1 MMLDKSNILIYTNI
15 NVFSNK
21 IESKIGD
28 SGRKTFIDVI
38 TAHING
44 APLIRKTM
52 IDRLIPNWLP

>member
-1 MMLDKSNILIYTNI
+1 MLDKPNILIYANI

-28 SGRKTFIDVI
+28 SSRKTFIDVI

-52 IDRLIPNWLP
+52 IDRLIPN